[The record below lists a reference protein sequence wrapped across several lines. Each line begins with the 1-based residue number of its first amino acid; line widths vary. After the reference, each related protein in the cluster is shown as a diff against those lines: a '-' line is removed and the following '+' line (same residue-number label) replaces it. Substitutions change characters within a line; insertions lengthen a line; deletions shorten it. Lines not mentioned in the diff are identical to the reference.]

1 MGSGVPDLDRTVRAG
16 SMLPRGRPPHTKQ
29 GVRMQIVIAGDHA
42 SPVLKRSLVTHL
54 RGLGHVVTDLGTDGE
69 ASVDYP
75 DYAALACHAVLEGR
89 AERAIV
95 ICGTGIG
102 ISIAANKIAGIRCGL
117 AHSPDTGRLA
127 WEHNRAQVL
136 ALGARVLDAAAAA
149 ATVDAWL
156 GATIDAGP
164 RHANR
169 IAKIAALENSSCSTA
184 SSPCSQ
190 ATP

>member
-1 MGSGVPDLDRTVRAG
+1 
-16 SMLPRGRPPHTKQ
+16 
-29 GVRMQIVIAGDHA
+29 MQLAIAGDHA
-42 SPVLKRSLVTHL
+42 SPALKRALVAHL
-54 RGLGHVVTDLGTDGE
+54 RARGHIVADLGTDGE

-75 DYAALACHAVLEGR
+75 DYAALACREVLEGR
-89 AERAIV
+89 AERAIL

-136 ALGARVLDAAAAA
+136 ALGARVLDPATAA

-156 GATIDAGP
+156 SATADAGP

-169 IAKIAALENSSCSTA
+169 LAKIAALENGSCSTA
-184 SSPCSQ
+184 SSPCCQ
-190 ATP
+190 EKP

>member
-1 MGSGVPDLDRTVRAG
+1 
-16 SMLPRGRPPHTKQ
+16 
-29 GVRMQIVIAGDHA
+29 MQLVIAGDHA
-42 SPVLKRSLVTHL
+42 SPALKSALVAHL
-54 RGLGHVVTDLGTDGE
+54 RARGHEVRDLGTDGA

-75 DYAALACHAVLEGR
+75 DYAALACGEVLHGR
-89 AERAIV
+89 AERAIL

-136 ALGARVLDAAAAA
+136 ALGARVLDAAAAT

-156 GATIDAGP
+156 AATADAGP

-169 IAKIAALENSSCSTA
+169 IAKIAALENGSCSTA
-184 SSPCSQ
+184 SNPCCPVQ
-190 ATP
+190 P